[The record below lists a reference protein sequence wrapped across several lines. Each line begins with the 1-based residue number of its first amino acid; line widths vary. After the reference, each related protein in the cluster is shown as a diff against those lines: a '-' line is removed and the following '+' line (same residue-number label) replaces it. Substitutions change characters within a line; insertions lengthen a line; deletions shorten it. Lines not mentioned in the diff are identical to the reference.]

1 MEKSYRELDKY
12 SGTDIDF
19 IGITDKCYPPL
30 LKECCDPP
38 LGLYIKGASI
48 PEDILNFD
56 KSLAFVGTRDI
67 TPYGKEW
74 CIRIID
80 AISRTDAR
88 PTIVSG
94 LAMGIDGTAH
104 QAALDCGLPT
114 LAVMATG
121 IDDIYPSRH
130 IRLAEKIISTDSCGL
145 VSDYPPNT
153 PPEALN
159 FIRRNRI
166 IAGLSNAV
174 ILIESKIKGGG
185 MITARQA
192 FSYDREVF
200 ALQGRVN
207 DIHSGGCNQ
216 LIYQKIA
223 EPIISIEELLKRLG
237 FDGNRQ
243 KATVLSADELIASKA
258 FESIDT
264 GIRKKLTDILGIIK
278 NSEGIVKDEIAAAAK
293 LPYNELSY
301 MLTLLESKGIISIDI
316 LQRCSLNHRLL

>member
-1 MEKSYRELDKY
+1 M
-12 SGTDIDF
+12 
-19 IGITDKCYPPL
+19 
-30 LKECCDPP
+30 
-38 LGLYIKGASI
+38 
-48 PEDILNFD
+48 
-56 KSLAFVGTRDI
+56 
-67 TPYGKEW
+67 
-74 CIRIID
+74 
-80 AISRTDAR
+80 
-88 PTIVSG
+88 
-94 LAMGIDGTAH
+94 
-104 QAALDCGLPT
+104 
-114 LAVMATG
+114 
-121 IDDIYPSRH
+121 
-130 IRLAEKIISTDSCGL
+130 AEKLISTDNCGL

-166 IAGLSNAV
+166 IAGLGNAV
-174 ILIESKIKGGG
+174 ILIESKVKGGG

-200 ALQGRVN
+200 ALQGRIN

-237 FDGNRQ
+237 FGGNRQ
-243 KATVLSADELIASKA
+243 KAAVLSAEELIANKA

-264 GIRKKLTDILGIIK
+264 GIRKKLTDILEIIK
-278 NSEGIVKDEIAAAAK
+278 NSEGIVKDEIAAAAR